1 MGNSKEF
8 NQQESDDSVG
18 TDPNG
23 TIHNED
29 LDSDEVVTLMML
41 LGSYNPKK
49 RRFSLCMDKFSQTS
63 CKIKRSPL

>member
-8 NQQESDDSVG
+8 NQQESEDSVG

-29 LDSDEVVTLMML
+29 LDSDEVRQLTLLWDAMQ
-41 LGSYNPKK
+41 
-49 RRFSLCMDKFSQTS
+49 FSKAAIQFVHG
-63 CKIKRSPL
+63 

>member
-1 MGNSKEF
+1 MKENEMEKNKEF
-8 NQQESDDSVG
+8 NPQESEDSVG

-41 LGSYNPKK
+41 LG
-49 RRFSLCMDKFSQTS
+49 L
-63 CKIKRSPL
+63 L